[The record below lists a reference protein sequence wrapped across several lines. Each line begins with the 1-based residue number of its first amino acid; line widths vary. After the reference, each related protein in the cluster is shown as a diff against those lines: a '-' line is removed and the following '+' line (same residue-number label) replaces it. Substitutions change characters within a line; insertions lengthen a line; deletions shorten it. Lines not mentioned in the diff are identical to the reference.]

1 MRGFIPH
8 KWLSEAWEE
17 IHEAKIVEIHQLK
30 GKKSEKDIA
39 YYVVGNY
46 VSKQPI
52 SRLSYSQKWVCK
64 GFSKNWEVF
73 IELYGK
79 RAIDLWDKWLI
90 LTEFKYYRDSKLFN
104 PQDSV
109 KLDFKL

>member
-1 MRGFIPH
+1 M
-8 KWLSEAWEE
+8 EE
-17 IHEAKIVEIHQLK
+17 IHVGKIVEIHQLK

-46 VSKQPI
+46 VSKHPI

-64 GFSKNWEVF
+64 GFSKKWKTF

-79 RAIDLWDKWLI
+79 RAIELWDKWLI
-90 LTEFKYYRDSKLFN
+90 LADFRHYKNSKLFDIQ
-104 PQDSV
+104 PDG
-109 KLDFKL
+109 